1 MGVPSTLGPPSTGSA
16 WSLVLILYYLLL
28 IDIYMDSHCE
38 ETLHKWRLC
47 VLEREIKKE
56 YP

>member
-1 MGVPSTLGPPSTGSA
+1 MGAAFIGSA
-16 WSLVLILYYLLL
+16 WSLVLILSYLLL

-38 ETLHKWRLC
+38 ETLNKWRLC
-47 VLEREIKKE
+47 ALEREISKE